1 MTTTSTT
8 KKTARLAGRLTD
20 TIDKEL
26 DRQIREKLV
35 TGRIGLL
42 LKAPFFGN
50 LATRLELVNADSW
63 CGTAATDGRRF
74 YYNTEFVKKLK
85 PKEVEFLFGHEVLH
99 NVYDHLGR
107 TGKERDPML
116 FNCAA
121 DYCVNADLMQFNI
134 GDRINPCLFDVKY
147 KGWSAEEVYDDLY
160 QKADKIS
167 IEDLLDQM
175 IDEHLE
181 EDDSHDSNGDNDSNN
196 GNKPRISAGE
206 RQKIRDEI
214 KEAVMQA
221 AQATGAGNLPDG
233 VARLI
238 KSLTKPVI
246 NWQELI
252 QQQVASTVKSDFTW
266 LKPSRRSWHMDAVM
280 PGLKP
285 GEQIDVCISI
295 DCSGSITENDIS
307 AFLSE
312 IKGIMESYDEYRL
325 QVWCFDTQVYNHKE
339 FTSEN
344 LEDILS
350 YSPTG
355 GGGTDFMC
363 NYNYMKENNIEPKK
377 FIMFTD
383 GMPYGPWGDENYCDA
398 VWIIK
403 NNESVVPPFGTWAIY
418 EHAKKTR

>member
-350 YSPTG
+350 YSPTR

-418 EHAKKTR
+418 EHAKQTR